1 MKDIAIFTST
11 LGSGGAEKQAAL
23 LAFTLSKHFNVHFIA
38 LHDTK
43 EKSCIVTEILN
54 SKPNIKVYI
63 LTGSLPQKLKSYA
76 RILRSNHIFCAFN
89 YLTACDFWGSIVER
103 FCGVK
108 QIFNGIRNSKIS
120 GYKNLLELFS
130 HNFIATKTIF
140 NCYSGELQFKKIGF
154 NPKKCITIP
163 NCYPKIADVIN
174 KSSDRKTLHIITVGR
189 FHPQKDYETA
199 IKAISLLKSHNANII
214 FDICGYGK
222 LESQIKQWIK
232 NYNIEDITHLYI
244 KPNNIPELL
253 QNADIYLS
261 TSLYEGTSN
270 SIMEAMNWCL
280 PIIATNV
287 GDNEYLIKEGTN
299 GFLSPIKDVATLTK
313 SIQYLID
320 NPQKRITMGKNSN
333 NLLKQNYSLDLFEK
347 RYLKLIHTL

>member
-23 LAFTLSKHFNVHFIA
+23 LAFTLSKHSNVHFIA

-43 EKSCIVTEILN
+43 EKSCVVTEILN

-120 GYKNLLELFS
+120 GYKYLLELFS

-140 NCYSGELQFKKIGF
+140 NCYSGELQFKKMGF
-154 NPKKCITIP
+154 NPKKCITNP
-163 NCYPKIADVIN
+163 NCYPEIADVIN
-174 KSSDRKTLHIITVGR
+174 KSSDRKALHIITVGR

-199 IKAISLLKSHNANII
+199 IKVVSLLKSHNANII

-222 LESQIKQWIK
+222 LEGQIKQWIK

-320 NPQKRITMGKNSN
+320 NPQERITMGKNSN
-333 NLLKQNYSLDLFEK
+333 NLLKQNYSLYLFEE